1 MDNFRKIKYKNMD
14 VINPLYNKNKKDLTK
29 KKKET
34 KVMYTNKQLDQ
45 YNVSPII
52 KLSYNIMKLCSKMGG
67 RSN

>member
-1 MDNFRKIKYKNMD
+1 MDSFRKIKDKDMN
-14 VINPLYNKNKKDLTK
+14 VINPFYDKNKKDLPK

-67 RSN
+67 KSN